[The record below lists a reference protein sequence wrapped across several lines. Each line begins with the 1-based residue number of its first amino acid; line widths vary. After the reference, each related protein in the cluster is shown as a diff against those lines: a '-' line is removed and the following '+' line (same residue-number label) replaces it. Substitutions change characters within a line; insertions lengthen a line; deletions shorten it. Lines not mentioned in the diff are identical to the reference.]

1 MFGRFLSLLSF
12 IPGLSGLSGMAGGY
26 GYGAGSSAEDGME
39 AEGEAAVSFTP
50 GQPLATADA
59 EETSDSRRERITDR
73 DLVWAGKTETIHIGN
88 PEPIAY
94 RFDLTVTDLNPG
106 LYLRR
111 PPMGGVPQREG
122 GILLQ
127 PGEEASFEVVFVPP
141 PLGEMLKTR
150 TFSFVLTCFDPRR
163 AGDPGRIVQELPLR
177 WVTLPTENDLQ
188 ISAVPPAVVIRPWR
202 REARFA
208 VHYSNK
214 SFLPSTVGMTIL
226 RAPTKDVLGR
236 QPETVGTIQQS
247 LAARTP
253 GVWQCV
259 LPPPTRRGSY
269 YALVRGAAQAAE
281 SVSTPLALTRP
292 VPVRYVPW
300 LRMGRDWAVLIGV
313 LLLLFWLVWG
323 IPVRKTPVVR
333 VGLAFAGLDAGQ
345 MPPDSQLKDLS
356 AQMILLDERGHDL
369 EGQPPATGIVNNG
382 AFEFTG
388 PTRLYGFRWPFGHRH
403 WWNLWSRETQRFRVT
418 VAPSEAEKNAFRR
431 YDLHALQ
438 ADGKPAYSAV
448 DADPPFGPLVVS
460 ATFTVPA
467 VHGVLVNLQMGHLG
481 ALTGKDLRKVTVRYR
496 LDGQEQPPRT
506 FELIHDTEGGLRPIT
521 LDLTDAVPLGG
532 SKTFTV
538 KVTAEG
544 LSSYDIQEI
553 QVRRRDEPLPI
564 VLAFPDAYP
573 KAVTQAKP
581 PTADPPLI
589 NLVPPTGIPPPPVQ
603 PPGGGG
609 PPVTPPVPPVHPVL
623 PPVHHPVTT
632 SGGGQTGGGQTGGGK
647 PEVAPGGGMVSP
659 LPTHLPGS
667 SPTLPP
673 IQPTVPVT
681 PTGLVAQPVNPTQ
694 INVRWNPVPGAAK
707 YILYRSGGPGSGKGE
722 YYLSGDKTSF
732 PDTDL
737 TPGVIYRYR
746 IQSKVGSIRSLQSSP
761 TSVLTPTLTV
771 LPATVTVM
779 LLPKG
784 KNLTAVLSFTNV
796 SARDVF
802 LDKVSACVGHKIGD
816 DVFRILADG
825 QPVPFN
831 GQKSKRPSN
840 PSGRQFIRLG
850 SSENVREEVTLNDSY
865 QFPSGSHTYS
875 VVYSAPHNYPSR
887 LQRLTLTS
895 PEASATLPR

>member
-1 MFGRFLSLLSF
+1 MFGRFLSFLSF

-26 GYGAGSSAEDGME
+26 GLGAGSSAEDGME

-50 GQPLATADA
+50 GQPLATAEA
-59 EETSDSRRERITDR
+59 EETPDSRRERITDR

-94 RFDLTVTDLNPG
+94 RFDLTVTDLNPS

-111 PPMGGVPQREG
+111 PPLGGVPQREG

-141 PLGEMLKTR
+141 PLGETLKTR

-188 ISAVPPAVVIRPWR
+188 ISAVPPTVILRPWR

-226 RAPTKDVLGR
+226 RAPTKDALGR
-236 QPETVGTIQQS
+236 EPETVGTIQQS

-281 SVSTPLALTRP
+281 SVSTPLVLARP
-292 VPVRYVPW
+292 IAVRYVPW
-300 LRMGRDWAVLIGV
+300 LRLGHDWAALIGA

-323 IPVRKTPVVR
+323 IPVRKTPIVR
-333 VGLAFAGLDAGQ
+333 VGLVFAGLDAGQ

-369 EGQPPATGIVNNG
+369 EGQPPATGIVTNG

-388 PTRLYGFRWPFGHRH
+388 PTRLYGFRWPFGHHH
-403 WWNLWSRETQRFRVT
+403 WWNLWSREPQRFRVT

-431 YDLHALQ
+431 YDLNALQ

-448 DADPPFGPLVVS
+448 DADPPFDPLAVS
-460 ATFTVPA
+460 AAFTVPA
-467 VHGVLVNLQMGHLG
+467 VHGVLVSLQMGHLG
-481 ALTGKDLRKVTVRYR
+481 ALAGKDLRKVIVRYR

-506 FELIHDTEGGLRPIT
+506 FELIHDTEGGLRPLT
-521 LDLTDAVPLGG
+521 LDLTDSIPLGG
-532 SKTFTV
+532 SKVFTV
-538 KVTAEG
+538 KVTADG
-544 LSSYDIQEI
+544 LSSYDIQETT
-553 QVRRRDEPLPI
+553 VRRRDEPLPI
-564 VLAFPDAYP
+564 VLTFPDTYP
-573 KAVTQAKP
+573 KAATGPAAKP
-581 PTADPPLI
+581 PPTGTPQTTS
-589 NLVPPTGIPPPPVQ
+589 VPPAGGQNPPGQ
-603 PPGGGG
+603 PLPGGGG
-609 PPVTPPVPPVHPVL
+609 PPVTPPVPSRQPAL
-623 PPVHHPVTT
+623 PPVHPPVVPKTRPAA
-632 SGGGQTGGGQTGGGK
+632 GGK
-647 PEVAPGGGMVSP
+647 PGTAPGGPVLS
-659 LPTHLPGS
+659 LPAHLPGS
-667 SPTLPP
+667 LPTLPP
-673 IQPTVPVT
+673 IQPTVPAA
-681 PTGLVAQPVNPTQ
+681 PTGLVAQPVSPTQ
-694 INVRWNPVPGAAK
+694 ITVRWNAAPGAAK
-707 YILYRSGGPGSGKGE
+707 YILYRSGGSGPGKRE
-722 YYLSGDKTSF
+722 RYLSGDETSF
-732 PDTDL
+732 SDTGL
-737 TPGVIYRYR
+737 TPGVIYQYR
-746 IQSKVGSIRSLQSSP
+746 IQSKVGSTRSLQSNP
-761 TSVLTPTLTV
+761 TSVLTPMLTV
-771 LPATVTVM
+771 LPATVTVA

-784 KNLTAVLSFTNV
+784 KNLIAVLSFTNV
-796 SARDVF
+796 SAREVY
-802 LDKVSACVGHKIGD
+802 LDKVSACAGSKIGD
-816 DVFRILADG
+816 DVFRVLADG

-831 GQKSKRPSN
+831 GQKSKRPSD
-840 PSGRQFIRLG
+840 PGGRQFITLRP
-850 SSENVREEVTLNDSY
+850 SETVREEVTLNASY
-865 QFPSGSHTYS
+865 QFPAGSHNYS

-895 PEASATLPR
+895 LEATATLTR

>member
-1 MFGRFLSLLSF
+1 MFGRFLSFLSF

-26 GYGAGSSAEDGME
+26 GLGSGSSTEDGME

-59 EETSDSRRERITDR
+59 EETLDSRRERITDR

-111 PPMGGVPQREG
+111 PPLGGVPQREG

-141 PLGEMLKTR
+141 PLGEKLKTR

-177 WVTLPTENDLQ
+177 WVTLPTEADLQ

-214 SFLPSTVGMTIL
+214 SFLPSTVGMTIV

-236 QPETVGTIQQS
+236 EPETVGTIQQS

-281 SVSTPLALTRP
+281 SVSTPLVLARP
-292 VPVRYVPW
+292 IPVRYVPW
-300 LRMGRDWAVLIGV
+300 LRMGRDWAALIGV
-313 LLLLFWLVWG
+313 LLLLFWLIWG
-323 IPVRKTPVVR
+323 IPVRKTPIVR
-333 VGLAFAGLDAGQ
+333 VGLTFAGLDAGQ

-388 PTRLYGFRWPFGHRH
+388 PTRLYGFRWPLGHRH
-403 WWNLWSRETQRFRVT
+403 WWNLWSREPQRFRVT

-431 YDLHALQ
+431 YDLNALQ
-438 ADGKPAYSAV
+438 ADGKPHYSAV
-448 DADPPFGPLVVS
+448 DADPPFGPLSVP
-460 ATFTVPA
+460 AMFTVPA
-467 VHGVLVNLQMGHLG
+467 VHGVLVSLQMGHLG
-481 ALTGKDLRKVTVRYR
+481 ALTGKDLRKVIVRYR

-521 LDLTDAVPLGG
+521 LDLTDSIPLGG
-532 SKTFTV
+532 SKPFTV
-538 KVTAEG
+538 KVTADG
-544 LSSYDIQEI
+544 LSSYDIQEV

-564 VLAFPDAYP
+564 VLTFPDSYP
-573 KAVTQAKP
+573 KAATEPAAKP
-581 PTADPPLI
+581 PPTDTPQTTPVSPTGGQNPPGPPPL
-589 NLVPPTGIPPPPVQ
+589 
-603 PPGGGG
+603 GGGG
-609 PPVTPPVPPVHPVL
+609 PPVTPPVSPVHPFLPPVHP
-623 PPVHHPVTT
+623 PVVPKNHPA
-632 SGGGQTGGGQTGGGK
+632 GGGK
-647 PEVAPGGGMVSP
+647 PGTAPGGGSVLP
-659 LPTHLPGS
+659 LPTPLPGS
-667 SPTLPP
+667 SPKLPP

-681 PTGLVAQPVNPTQ
+681 PSGLVAQPVNSTQ
-694 INVRWNPVPGAAK
+694 INVRWNPVPGAVK
-707 YILYRSGGPGSGKGE
+707 YILYRSGGPESGKGE
-722 YYLSGDKTSF
+722 RYLSGNETSYS
-732 PDTDL
+732 DTRL
-737 TPGVIYRYR
+737 TPGVIYQYR
-746 IQSKVGSIRSLQSSP
+746 IQSKVGSIRSLQSNP
-761 TSVLTPTLTV
+761 TSVLTPALTV
-771 LPATVTVM
+771 LPATVTVT

-796 SARDVF
+796 SRREVY
-802 LDKVSACVGHKIGD
+802 LDKVSACTGSKIGD

-831 GQKSKRPSN
+831 GQKSKRPSD
-840 PSGRQFIRLG
+840 PGGRQFITLG
-850 SSENVREEVTLNDSY
+850 PGENVREEVTLNASY

-895 PEASATLPR
+895 PEASAALTR

>member
-1 MFGRFLSLLSF
+1 MFGRFLSFLSF

-26 GYGAGSSAEDGME
+26 GFGTGAAADEGLD

-59 EETSDSRRERITDR
+59 EETQDSRRERITDR

-111 PPMGGVPQREG
+111 PPVGGVPQREG

-141 PLGEMLKTR
+141 PLGENAKTR

-177 WVTLPTENDLQ
+177 WVALPTESDLQ
-188 ISAVPPAVVIRPWR
+188 ISAVPPAVVLRPWR

-226 RAPTKDVLGR
+226 RAPTKDALGR
-236 QPETVGTIQQS
+236 EPETVGTIQQS

-269 YALVRGAAQAAE
+269 YALVRGAAQAAD
-281 SVSTPLALTRP
+281 SVSTPLALPRP
-292 VPVRYVPW
+292 VVVRYVPW
-300 LRMGRDWAVLIGV
+300 LRLGRDWAALIGV
-313 LLLLFWLVWG
+313 LLLLLWLVWG

-333 VGLAFAGLDAGQ
+333 VGLTFAGLDAGQ
-345 MPPDSQLKDLS
+345 MPPDSQLKDMS

-369 EGQPPATGIVNNG
+369 EGQSPATGIVSNG

-403 WWNLWSRETQRFRVT
+403 WWNLWSREPQRFRLT

-431 YDLHALQ
+431 YDLNALQ

-448 DADPPFGPLVVS
+448 DADPPFGPLTVS
-460 ATFTVPA
+460 TTFTVPA
-467 VHGVLVNLQMGHLG
+467 VHGVLVSLQMGHLG
-481 ALTGKDLRKVTVRYR
+481 ALAGKDLRKVTVRYR

-521 LDLTDAVPLGG
+521 LDLTDSIPLGG
-532 SKTFTV
+532 SKAFTV
-538 KVTAEG
+538 KVTADG
-544 LSSYDIQEI
+544 LSSYDIQDI
-553 QVRRRDEPLPI
+553 QVRRRDKPLTI
-564 VLAFPDAYP
+564 MLVFPDTYP
-573 KAVTQAKP
+573 KVAAQPVTKP
-581 PTADPPLI
+581 PTVPVQTNPALPPGGPNPI
-589 NLVPPTGIPPPPVQ
+589 GTPPPDGGGPSVSPSVPSVPHIPPPIRP
-603 PPGGGG
+603 
-609 PPVTPPVPPVHPVL
+609 
-623 PPVHHPVTT
+623 PVTT
-632 SGGGQTGGGQTGGGK
+632 SGGGPIGGGR
-647 PEVAPGGGMVSP
+647 PGTVDPNLPLLPHLPVSP
-659 LPTHLPGS
+659 G
-667 SPTLPP
+667 LPP
-673 IQPTVPVT
+673 IQPTVPVP
-681 PTGLVAQPVNPTQ
+681 PTGLVAQPVSPTQ
-694 INVRWNPVPGAAK
+694 ISVRWNPVPGAAK
-707 YILYRSGGPGSGKGE
+707 YILYRSGRPGSGKGE
-722 YYLSGDKTSF
+722 WYLSGNKTSF
-732 PDTDL
+732 SDTSL

-761 TSVLTPTLTV
+761 TSVLTPALTV
-771 LPATVTVM
+771 LPATVTLALV
-779 LLPKG
+779 PKG
-784 KNLTAVLSFTNV
+784 RDLTAVLSFTNTSV
-796 SARDVF
+796 RDVY
-802 LDKVSACVGHKIGD
+802 LDKVSACAGHKIGD

-831 GQKSKRPSN
+831 GQKSKRRSDPG
-840 PSGRQFIRLG
+840 GRQFIRLG

-865 QFPSGSHTYS
+865 QLPSGSHTYS
-875 VVYSAPHNYPSR
+875 VVYSAPHNYPGR
-887 LQRLTLTS
+887 LQRMTLTS
-895 PEASATLPR
+895 AEASVTMTR